1 MNVTGIGS
9 ISLNSYLVN
18 QLYGQNDT
26 SDNTSSDLLSLSQSL
41 SGTSQNQGGSLHVEL
56 TLNDGSKLTI
66 DYQAAGVQKKTTYEL
81 GQYGNYTYGN
91 DLFSPQN
98 TANRILDFAR
108 SLWDGSSD
116 KLDVLSKAI
125 DQGISEARKAL
136 GNIPSWLSNIIG
148 QTEDLLHQ
156 GLDDMKSQIKAAA

>member
-9 ISLNSYLVN
+9 TSLNSYLVN
-18 QLYGQNDT
+18 QLYAQNNT
-26 SDNTSSDLLSLSQSL
+26 SSNTSSDPLSLAQTLAGNSS
-41 SGTSQNQGGSLHVEL
+41 NQGESLHVEL
-56 TLNDGSKLTI
+56 KLNDGSTLTI
-66 DYQAAGVQKKTTYEL
+66 DYQSAGVQKKTSYEI

-98 TANRILDFAR
+98 TANRILDFAS

-125 DQGISEARKAL
+125 DQGISEARTAL
-136 GNIPSWLSNIIG
+136 GNIPSWLNNIIS
-148 QTEDLLHQ
+148 QTEDLLHK